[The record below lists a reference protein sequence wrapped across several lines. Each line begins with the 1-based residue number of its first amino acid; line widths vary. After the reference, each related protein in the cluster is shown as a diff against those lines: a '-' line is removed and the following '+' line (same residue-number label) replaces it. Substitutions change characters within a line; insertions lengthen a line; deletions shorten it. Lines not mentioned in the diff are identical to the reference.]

1 MVRKITSKICKNE
14 SNCKYQIYSNFN
26 ISINIFNLWR
36 QEMKIRLFT
45 LILLILSIAIIS
57 CQKSDYKEVSKY
69 TIEQFMN
76 TTSIFGSSFS
86 SDESKILFT
95 SDESGIYN
103 VYTIPINGGNPTQIT
118 HSDSTSKYATSFFPN
133 DDRILFMSDKDG
145 NELYHISLLNED
157 GSIQDLTPFEN
168 ARSLFY
174 GWSFDKNSFFYGSN
188 KRNPSFMDVY
198 EMDIESFTPEMF
210 YQNDEGYS
218 LGGISNDKRF
228 IAFSKTITN
237 NNSDMYL
244 YNVETKEMEHLTPH
258 EGDINYS
265 PASFSIDSKTL
276 YYLTNE
282 NSEFTYLKKYD
293 IDSNVHE
300 TIAEADWDIMYAYFS
315 ETGKYRVM
323 GINND
328 AKTEI
333 QIFDFENNKQVKLP
347 ELPNANIV
355 GVNISDSE
363 KLMTFYVNGS
373 RSPNN
378 LYIYDFDEKKYEK
391 LTDSIN
397 PEIDQSDLVDGTVI
411 RFKSFDGLE
420 IPAIL
425 YKPHDIK
432 PGEKAP
438 ALVNVHGG
446 PGGQARIGYRGTI
459 QYLVNN
465 GYVVL
470 DINNRGSSG
479 YGKTFYQLD
488 DLKHGEDDLMD
499 CVMAKDYLYAT
510 GYVDSNKIGIMG
522 ASYGG
527 YMVLAALTFQPTEFA
542 VGVNLFGISNWVRT
556 LESIP
561 PWWEAFR
568 EALYKEMGNP
578 ETDKDYLYSI
588 SPLFHYE
595 NIVNPLMVLQGAND
609 PRVLKVES
617 DEIVEA
623 VKAKGVP
630 VEYVLFEDEG
640 HGFRKKE
647 NRIAGN
653 KAILEF
659 LDTYLK

>member
-1 MVRKITSKICKNE
+1 
-14 SNCKYQIYSNFN
+14 
-26 ISINIFNLWR
+26 
-36 QEMKIRLFT
+36 MKIKLFT
-45 LILLILSIAIIS
+45 LTLLILSMVIIS
-57 CQKSDYKEVSKY
+57 CQKNDYKEVNKY

-76 TTSIFGSSFS
+76 TTSIGGSSFS

-95 SDESGIYN
+95 SDKSGIFN
-103 VYTIPINGGNPTQIT
+103 VYSIPVEGGEPTQIT

-133 DDRILFMSDKDG
+133 DNRILFMSDKDG
-145 NELYHISLLNED
+145 NELYHISLLDED
-157 GSIQDLTPFEN
+157 GLVQDLTPYEN
-168 ARSLFY
+168 ARSVFY
-174 GWSFDKNSFFYGSN
+174 GWSFDKKSFFYGSN
-188 KRNPSFMDVY
+188 KRNPSFMDIY
-198 EMDIESFTPEMF
+198 EMDIESFTAELF
-210 YQNDEGYS
+210 YQNDGGYS
-218 LGGISNDKRF
+218 LGDISDDKRF

-244 YNVETKEMEHLTPH
+244 YEVETKEMEHLTPH

-265 PASFSIDSKTL
+265 PASFNTDSKAI
-276 YYLTNE
+276 YYLTDE

-293 IDSNVHE
+293 MDSNAHE

-333 QIFDFENNKQVKLP
+333 EIFDFEKNKQVNLP
-347 ELPNANIV
+347 ELPNANITS
-355 GVNISDSE
+355 VNISDSE
-363 KLMTFYVNGS
+363 TLMTFYVNGS

-378 LYIYDFDEKKYEK
+378 LYIYDFDAKKYEK

-397 PEIDQSDLVDGTVI
+397 PEIDKSDLVDGTVI

-459 QYLVNN
+459 QYLVNH

-499 CVMAKDYLYAT
+499 CVMAKDYFYST

-522 ASYGG
+522 GSYGG

-561 PWWEAFR
+561 PWWESFR

-578 ETDKDYLYSI
+578 ETDKDYLYRI

-630 VEYVLFEDEG
+630 VEYVLFDDEG

>member
-1 MVRKITSKICKNE
+1 M
-14 SNCKYQIYSNFN
+14 N
-26 ISINIFNLWR
+26 IVLISTDLISLSNLWR
-36 QEMKIRLFT
+36 QEMKIKLFT
-45 LILLILSIAIIS
+45 LTLLILSIVIIS
-57 CQKSDYKEVSKY
+57 CQKSDYKEVNKY

-76 TTSIFGSSFS
+76 TINIAGSSFS

-95 SDESGIYN
+95 SDKSGIYN
-103 VYTIPINGGNPTQIT
+103 VYTMPVGGGNPTQIT

-145 NELYHISLLNED
+145 NELYHISLLNEN
-157 GSIQDLTPFEN
+157 GSVQDLTPHEN
-168 ARSLFY
+168 ARSVFY
-174 GWSFDKNSFFYGSN
+174 GWSYDKKSFFYGSN
-188 KRNPSFMDVY
+188 KRNPSFMDIY
-198 EMDIESFTPEMF
+198 EMDIESFTVELF

-218 LGGISNDKRF
+218 LGGISNDKHF
-228 IAFSKTITN
+228 IAFSKTVTN
-237 NNSDMYL
+237 NDSDMYL
-244 YNVETKEMEHLTPH
+244 YNIETKEMEHLTPH

-265 PASFSIDSKTL
+265 PASFSTDSKTL
-276 YYLTNE
+276 YYLTDE

-293 IDSNVHE
+293 IDSEAHE

-333 QIFDFENNKQVKLP
+333 QIFDFEKNKQVNLP
-347 ELPNANIV
+347 ELPNANITS
-355 GVNISDSE
+355 VNISDSE

-378 LYIYDFDEKKYEK
+378 LYIYDFAAKKYQK

-397 PEIDQSDLVDGTVI
+397 PEIDKSDLVDGTVI

-459 QYLVNN
+459 QYLVNH

-499 CVMAKDYLYAT
+499 CVMAKEYFYST

-522 ASYGG
+522 GSYGG

-561 PWWEAFR
+561 PWWESFR

-623 VKAKGVP
+623 VKARGVP
-630 VEYVLFEDEG
+630 VEYVLFDDEG

-647 NRIAGN
+647 NRIEGN

>member
-1 MVRKITSKICKNE
+1 MV
-14 SNCKYQIYSNFN
+14 
-26 ISINIFNLWR
+26 
-36 QEMKIRLFT
+36 
-45 LILLILSIAIIS
+45 IIS
-57 CQKSDYKEVSKY
+57 CQKGDYKEVNKY

-103 VYTIPINGGNPTQIT
+103 VYTIPVSGGNPTQIT
-118 HSDSTSKYATSFFPN
+118 HSDSTSKYSTSFFPN

-145 NELYHISLLNED
+145 NELYHISLLDED
-157 GSIQDLTPFEN
+157 GSVHDLTPFEN
-168 ARSLFY
+168 ARSVFY

-188 KRNPSFMDVY
+188 KRNPSFMDIY
-198 EMDIESFTPEMF
+198 EMDIESFTAELF

-218 LGGISNDKRF
+218 LGDISDDKLF

-244 YNVETKEMEHLTPH
+244 YNIETKEMEHLTPH
-258 EGDINYS
+258 EGDINYA
-265 PASFSIDSKTL
+265 PVTFSVDSKTL
-276 YYLTNE
+276 YYLTDE

-293 IDSNVHE
+293 LDSNVHK

-459 QYLVNN
+459 QYLVNH

-499 CVMAKDYLYAT
+499 CVMAKDYFYST

-522 ASYGG
+522 GSYGG

-561 PWWEAFR
+561 PWWESFR

-623 VKAKGVP
+623 VKARGVP
-630 VEYVLFEDEG
+630 VEYVLFDDEG

>member
-1 MVRKITSKICKNE
+1 M
-14 SNCKYQIYSNFN
+14 N
-26 ISINIFNLWR
+26 IVLISTDLISLSNLWR
-36 QEMKIRLFT
+36 QKMKIKLFT
-45 LILLILSIAIIS
+45 LTLLILSIVIIS
-57 CQKSDYKEVSKY
+57 CQKSDYKEVNKY

-76 TTSIFGSSFS
+76 TINIAGSSFS

-95 SDESGIYN
+95 SDKSGIFN
-103 VYTIPINGGNPTQIT
+103 AYTMSVGGGNPTQIT
-118 HSDSTSKYATSFFPN
+118 HSDSTSTYATSFFPEDN
-133 DDRILFMSDKDG
+133 RILLMSDKDG

-157 GSIQDLTPFEN
+157 GSIRDLTPFEN
-168 ARSLFY
+168 ARSVFY
-174 GWSFDKNSFFYGSN
+174 GWSYDKKSFFYGSN
-188 KRNPSFMDVY
+188 KRNPSFMDIY
-198 EMDIESFTPEMF
+198 EMDIESFTVELF

-218 LGGISNDKRF
+218 LGGISNDKHF
-228 IAFSKTITN
+228 IAFSKTVTN
-237 NNSDMYL
+237 NDSDMYL
-244 YNVETKEMEHLTPH
+244 YNIETKEMEHLTPH

-265 PASFSIDSKTL
+265 PASFSTDSKTL
-276 YYLTNE
+276 YYLTDE

-293 IDSNVHE
+293 IDSEAHE

-333 QIFDFENNKQVKLP
+333 QIFDFEKNKQVNLP
-347 ELPNANIV
+347 ELPNANITS
-355 GVNISDSE
+355 VNISDSE

-378 LYIYDFDEKKYEK
+378 LYIYDFAAKKYQK

-397 PEIDQSDLVDGTVI
+397 PEIDKSDLVDGTVI

-459 QYLVNN
+459 QYLVNH

-499 CVMAKDYLYAT
+499 CVMAKEYFYST

-522 ASYGG
+522 GSYGG

-561 PWWEAFR
+561 PWWESFR

-630 VEYVLFEDEG
+630 VEYVLFDDEG